1 MSLITSLAGDKK
13 PAKDKPETNA
23 FGVPM
28 AKKEEKQPKVLEGG
42 SLFEYLDADGDGVIT
57 DEEMSR
63 AKEIAEFDHKRKMQ
77 ENEDKKEDQ
86 IRAMAWFALWG
97 MLLYPVL
104 ILVTSIVGQDTASQL
119 ISDIAPT
126 YFVAIAGLVA
136 AFFGA
141 QAYSKGKANGA
152 EKKKS

>member
-1 MSLITSLAGDKK
+1 MAKK
-13 PAKDKPETNA
+13 NA
-23 FGVPM
+23 FGVEMRTM
-28 AKKEEKQPKVLEGG
+28 ADKKQEAKMMQQD
-42 SLFEYLDADGDGVIT
+42 SIYAHLDTDGDGVIT
-57 DEEMSR
+57 DEEMAR
-63 AKEIAEFDHKRKMQ
+63 AKEIAEWEHKKKMQ
-77 ENEDKKEDQ
+77 ENEDAKEDQ

-104 ILVTSIVGQDTASQL
+104 ILVTSVIGVDQASQL

-141 QAYSKGKANGA
+141 QAYSKGKNG
-152 EKKKS
+152 KTDG

>member
-1 MSLITSLAGDKK
+1 MADK
-13 PAKDKPETNA
+13 NA
-23 FGVPM
+23 FGVEMKTM
-28 AKKEEKQPKVLEGG
+28 AKKQKVLEED
-42 SLFEYLDADGDGVIT
+42 SIFAHLDTDGDGIIT
-57 DEEMSR
+57 DEEMAR
-63 AKEIAEFDHKRKMQ
+63 AKEIAEFEHEKKMH

-97 MLLYPVL
+97 MLLYPAT
-104 ILVTSIVGQDTASQL
+104 ILATSIVGQEKAAQL

-141 QAYSKGKANGA
+141 QAYSKSKNGDT
-152 EKKKS
+152 KK

>member
-1 MSLITSLAGDKK
+1 MAEKNS
-13 PAKDKPETNA
+13 
-23 FGVPM
+23 FGVEMKTM
-28 AKKEEKQPKVLEGG
+28 ADKKKEEAKVLQAD
-42 SLFEYLDADGDGVIT
+42 SIFAHLDTDGDGVIT
-57 DEEMSR
+57 DEEMAR
-63 AKEIAEFDHKRKMQ
+63 AKEIAEFEHKRKMQ
-77 ENEDKKEDQ
+77 ENEDAKEDQ

-104 ILVTSIVGQDTASQL
+104 ILITSIVGQETASKL

-141 QAYSKGKANGA
+141 QAYSKGKSAPD
-152 EKKKS
+152 KKG

>member
-1 MSLITSLAGDKK
+1 MAA
-13 PAKDKPETNA
+13 AKRLDVDSKYA
-23 FGVPM
+23 H
-28 AKKEEKQPKVLEGG
+28 
-42 SLFEYLDADGDGVIT
+42 LDADGDGVIT
-57 DEEMSR
+57 DEEMAKAERLMEIEQDR
-63 AKEIAEFDHKRKMQ
+63 ARF

-104 ILVTSIVGQDTASQL
+104 ILATSFLGVDKAAQIIG
-119 ISDIAPT
+119 DIAPT

-141 QAYSKGKANGA
+141 QAYTKGKSSSSSKPAA
-152 EKKKS
+152 KKDDNW